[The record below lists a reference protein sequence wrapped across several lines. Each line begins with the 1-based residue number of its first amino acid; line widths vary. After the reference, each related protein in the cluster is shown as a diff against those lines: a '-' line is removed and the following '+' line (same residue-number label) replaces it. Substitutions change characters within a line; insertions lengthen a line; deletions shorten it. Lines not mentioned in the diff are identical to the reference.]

1 MKIFNRN
8 DECWCGSEK
17 KYKKCHLET
26 DKKLHV
32 LYKKGYDIP
41 EHELIL
47 NEKHIEGLRKSAVI
61 TKAILDQVETLVK
74 VGTTTD
80 EINTFV
86 HDYTVKHGGIPA
98 PLGYHGFPKSC
109 CISLNEVICHGI
121 PDDTKLKEGD
131 ILNIDVTTIL
141 DGYFTDASRMYTV
154 GIVSEK
160 SKDII
165 ECAKKCLEIGLEQ
178 IKPYG
183 YFNTIG
189 QKIEEYANS
198 RDYTVVRDFGGHG
211 IGRNFHE
218 EPHVHHYHSYEK
230 GMVMVPGMVFTI
242 EPMIN
247 EGTYKCEVLDDD
259 WTAVTKDGKLSAQ
272 WEHTILITED
282 GYEILV

>member
-86 HDYTVKHGGIPA
+86 HDYTVKNGGIPA

-141 DGYFTDASRMYTV
+141 T
-154 GIVSEK
+154 
-160 SKDII
+160 
-165 ECAKKCLEIGLEQ
+165 
-178 IKPYG
+178 
-183 YFNTIG
+183 NTI
-189 QKIEEYANS
+189 A
-198 RDYTVVRDFGGHG
+198 
-211 IGRNFHE
+211 
-218 EPHVHHYHSYEK
+218 
-230 GMVMVPGMVFTI
+230 
-242 EPMIN
+242 
-247 EGTYKCEVLDDD
+247 
-259 WTAVTKDGKLSAQ
+259 
-272 WEHTILITED
+272 
-282 GYEILV
+282 